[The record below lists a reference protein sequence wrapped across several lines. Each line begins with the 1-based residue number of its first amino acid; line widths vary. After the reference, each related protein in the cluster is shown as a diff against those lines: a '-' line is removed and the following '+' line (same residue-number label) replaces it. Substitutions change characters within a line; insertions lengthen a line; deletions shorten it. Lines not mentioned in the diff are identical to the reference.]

1 MKAKTNKYKVAPKEE
16 RTFNGI
22 VFASKKEMQRYQQL
36 LLLERAGIIWQLEL
50 QPVYEFELQITNVIQ
65 IGCISTTVKYI
76 GDFRYKEEEKIV
88 VEDVKG
94 VETKEFKRKKR
105 WMKKLYPDV
114 ELRIIK

>member
-1 MKAKTNKYKVAPKEE
+1 MRAKANKYKVAPKEE
-16 RTFNGI
+16 RTFNGT
-22 VFASKKEMQRYQQL
+22 VFASKKEMRRYQEL
-36 LLLERAGIIWQLEL
+36 LLLEKSGMIWQLEI
-50 QPVYEFELQITNVIQ
+50 QPVFEFHLQITSCGTKDQ
-65 IGCISTTVKYI
+65 ILTTVKYI
-76 GDFRYKEEEKIV
+76 GDFRYKEEEKII